1 MKYLF
6 FCFHTIA
13 DTGYDIPSMT
23 RYTNNL
29 FSVNFKKT
37 YMAYNLLLM
46 VHENNITG
54 YWIKFISW
62 HMIFMEHGKLLL
74 VTTHRY

>member
-1 MKYLF
+1 
-6 FCFHTIA
+6 
-13 DTGYDIPSMT
+13 
-23 RYTNNL
+23 
-29 FSVNFKKT
+29 
-37 YMAYNLLLM
+37 MAYNLLLM
-46 VHENNITG
+46 VHGNITG